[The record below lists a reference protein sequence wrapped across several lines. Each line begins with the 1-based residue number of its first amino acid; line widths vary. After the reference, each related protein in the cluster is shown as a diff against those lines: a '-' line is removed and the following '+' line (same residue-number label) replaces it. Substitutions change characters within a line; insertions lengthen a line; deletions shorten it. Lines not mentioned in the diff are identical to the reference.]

1 VNQDLSTEI
10 SSFFPKL
17 LLVMVVY
24 QSNRNLQIGGQTIC
38 SSTGFLE
45 AATKTAT
52 QKAATVA
59 LKAHGIPRKLKM

>member
-1 VNQDLSTEI
+1 
-10 SSFFPKL
+10 
-17 LLVMVVY
+17 MVVY